1 MATPV
6 LDRLITLHI
15 PGLETVNDYGERI
28 PGPATDYRV
37 WASRRDVTA
46 NEQLDLDNDQRLNIH
61 MTRLIIRHRSDVV
74 ADQELTDD
82 QGTRRR
88 IIGRSELGRLR
99 HIELLAE
106 AIR

>member
-1 MATPV
+1 M
-6 LDRLITLHI
+6 
-15 PGLETVNDYGERI
+15 
-28 PGPATDYRV
+28 
-37 WASRRDVTA
+37 TA

-88 IIGRSELGRLR
+88 IIGRSELGRMR
-99 HIELLAE
+99 HIELSSGGDTVIGDNNWHWGMLFVGAVLALIIT
-106 AIR
+106 AWVAG